1 TKIAEET
8 IYLDGIEVELR
19 KKLNL
24 LEEKWKQRETVVK
37 EFQEKYNNF
46 VGELTEL
53 EKINE
58 LAIKELKIFNFLEG
72 EIGKHLTKVYAF
84 LAKDKIR
91 ELKIKE
97 SELKGELEKAE
108 KDLADEKRFLNIELA
123 ALNVL

>member
-1 TKIAEET
+1 MKLKLICKFKNDAYLTKIAEET

-53 EKINE
+53 EKSMN
-58 LAIKELKIFNFLEG
+58 LL
-72 EIGKHLTKVYAF
+72 
-84 LAKDKIR
+84 
-91 ELKIKE
+91 
-97 SELKGELEKAE
+97 
-108 KDLADEKRFLNIELA
+108 
-123 ALNVL
+123 